1 MALAAEPEGKGHEPQ
16 LEPLRA
22 PLMRFFLRRVRDAAE
37 AQDLTQEVFV
47 RLLATADRTSIAD
60 PKAFVF
66 QIALNLLA
74 DRGRKAQRRSMAQT
88 VLIDPHLVSEVT
100 HEFVEEFTPER
111 VLIGRTEIDR
121 VVAAL
126 NELSQ
131 RTRDI
136 YLLHR
141 LENLK
146 QARIAELFGISR
158 STVEKE
164 VMKANMHL
172 ARRFGARAR

>member
-1 MALAAEPEGKGHEPQ
+1 MASAAGPETERLESQ
-16 LEPLRA
+16 LESLRT

-37 AQDLTQEVFV
+37 AQDLTQEAFV
-47 RLLATADRTSIAD
+47 RLLATADRDRIAD

-74 DRGRKAQRRSMAQT
+74 DRSRKAQRRNAAQT

-111 VLIGRTEIDR
+111 VLMGRTEVER

-126 NELSQ
+126 GELSL

-141 LENLK
+141 LENMK

-164 VMKANMHL
+164 VMKASMHL
-172 ARRFGARAR
+172 ARRFGAKGR